1 MNHTFFLG
9 TYPGMTDEMLDYL
22 EETLNAFVK
31 RF

>member
-1 MNHTFFLG
+1 LG

-22 EETLNAFVK
+22 EETLNEFVK